1 MSSHDRFAEALKLC
15 EAAVAKLKVAVGPD
29 NPNVATALAIKV
41 RCLQATLKC
50 PKPCPE
56 SSRLHQRCCKGG
68 RRCMQVGILRSLG
81 RPEEAEQPARKAL
94 AIREAAFGTESKE
107 AASAY
112 HCMAE
117 TLADLRRQAQPWIAC
132 AGLDLQATCGC
143 SSNSTRKGCLGLLQ
157 YMLQAHNDDHLQVR
171 GCRGSL

>member
-1 MSSHDRFAEALKLC
+1 MKSSHDRFAEALKLC

-41 RCLQATLKC
+41 HCLQPTLNC
-50 PKPCPE
+50 SKPCSE
-56 SSRLHQRCCKGG
+56 SSRMHQQCCKSSKH
-68 RRCMQVGILRSLG
+68 CMQVGILRSLG

-117 TLADLRRQAQPWIAC
+117 ILADLRRQAQLWEAC
-132 AGLDLQATCGC
+132 VRLDLQAT
-143 SSNSTRKGCLGLLQ
+143 
-157 YMLQAHNDDHLQVR
+157 
-171 GCRGSL
+171 